1 MAHLGHPLQKRP
13 NTPNERLDRELH
25 LALADWEDLRNL
37 PDELNLWSED
47 EHSLATDLI
56 VEWPLVANR
65 FSALRTLADEGR
77 LTTEQRADYADLEN
91 LVARNKPKLER
102 LARSPLPLNL

>member
-1 MAHLGHPLQKRP
+1 MAQLGHPLQNCP
-13 NTPNERLDRELH
+13 NTPDERLDRELH
-25 LALADWEDLRNL
+25 LALADWEDLRDL
-37 PDELNLWSED
+37 PDEPTLWSED

-65 FSALRTLADEGR
+65 FSSLRTLANEGR
-77 LTTEQRADYADLEN
+77 LTTEQRADYTGLEK

-102 LARSPLPLNL
+102 LARSPLPLDL